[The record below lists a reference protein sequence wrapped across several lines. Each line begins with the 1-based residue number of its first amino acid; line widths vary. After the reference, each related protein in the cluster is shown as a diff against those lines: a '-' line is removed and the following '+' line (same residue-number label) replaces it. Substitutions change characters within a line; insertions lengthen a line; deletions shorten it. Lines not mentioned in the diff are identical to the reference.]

1 MYDSRACSVLN
12 ENLIISK
19 FVIETDPIYNL
30 KSIKN
35 KIEIKNMIDV
45 HIKDG
50 AAVTKFIYW
59 VKNSNIDRLDEIK
72 IEKKLESFRKQ
83 NKIIYSLVLTQ

>member
-1 MYDSRACSVLN
+1 MLN

-19 FVIETDPIYNL
+19 FVIKKRTDPIYNL

-72 IEKKLESFRKQ
+72 IKK
-83 NKIIYSLVLTQ
+83 N